1 MIITIDG
8 TVASGKSTIARELAD
23 ELGIFYL
30 HTGLFYRA
38 IAFAVAERTNHNL
51 DAFTKLAEALN
62 ETELQTITDRLS
74 YTVEDSRPYMALD
87 GTDVT
92 GELNDADLDKL
103 ASIISQH
110 APVRNHLLGLF
121 RSIAER
127 EKSLVAD
134 GRDCGSVIFPDA
146 DHKFFLTAEVGVR
159 AERYISDQKRL
170 AGGADLEK
178 VILMI
183 EERDERDFNRDVA
196 PLKVPEGG
204 VVIDNTSMTRDE
216 TVLKFIDEIQKER
229 R

>member
-38 IAFAVAERTNHNL
+38 LAYAVAQQTNQDL
-51 DAFTKLAEALN
+51 EAFTKAAEAL
-62 ETELQTITDRLS
+62 TQADLQSITSRLT
-74 YTVEDSRPYMALD
+74 YTVEDNRPHMVLD
-87 GTDVT
+87 GTNVT
-92 GELNDADLDKL
+92 GELNDADLDKF

-110 APVRNHLLGLF
+110 APVRDHLNTLF
-121 RSIAER
+121 QSVAER

-204 VVIDNTSMTRDE
+204 VVIDNTSMTKDE
-216 TVLKFIDEIQKER
+216 TVLKFVDEIQRER
-229 R
+229 Q